1 MCVKSL
7 PVKKRGKP
15 LLLGE
20 ELGTAVKNYIKAV
33 RDTGGI
39 INTSITIAAATA
51 IVRKMDRNLPS
62 ENGDPITITI
72 NWAKSLLYRLVVKRR
87 DSSTA
92 KISVTNFEELKEQY
106 LFDIKAVTMME
117 EVLTEL
123 IINWDHTGISIV
135 PGSAWTMEVK
145 GSNHLA
151 RQNKCLPATLQV
163 PRWLAYNRYT

>member
-1 MCVKSL
+1 MTPVESSILQSRSQL
-7 PVKKRGKP
+7 PRSQN
-15 LLLGE
+15 LL
-20 ELGTAVKNYIKAV
+20 
-33 RDTGGI
+33 
-39 INTSITIAAATA
+39 
-51 IVRKMDRNLPS
+51 S

-72 NWAKSLLYRLVVKRR
+72 NWAKSLLCRLNFVKRR

-117 EVLTEL
+117 EVPPEL